1 METQY
6 LKVVKSLSPEIAFP
20 NSFDKF
26 IDNLNNQEMEW
37 YATFRNHITGKIE
50 DYDFEELTEEG
61 VRTILPVKT
70 LAAMIIMKEGFGW
83 SDENLMNEC
92 KNDLRVRH
100 ALAISETQEIPP
112 MSALNKFRS
121 LLKEF
126 EKHTGINLMAELI
139 EKLVEDGG
147 PVKKLGTG
155 RIMLWAMRV
164 A

>member
-1 METQY
+1 METSY
-6 LKVVKSLSPEIAFP
+6 LKVAKSLSPGFSYP
-20 NSFDKF
+20 NFDAF

-37 YATFRNHITGKIE
+37 YATFRSHVTGKIE

-61 VRTILPVKT
+61 IRTILPVKT
-70 LAAMIIMKEGFGW
+70 LAAMEIMKEGFGW
-83 SDENLMNEC
+83 NDENLINEC

-100 ALAISETQEIPP
+100 ALAIAGTEDVPP
-112 MSALNKFRS
+112 VTALNKFRS

-126 EKHTGINLMAELI
+126 EKNTGIDLMAELI
-139 EKLVEDGG
+139 EKITEEKG
-147 PVKKLGTG
+147 PVMKLGTG

>member
-1 METQY
+1 METQS
-6 LKVVKSLSPEIAFP
+6 LKIAKSLSPEIAFP
-20 NSFDKF
+20 NSFDTF

-37 YATFRNHITGKIE
+37 YATFRNHVTNQIE

-70 LAAMIIMKEGFGW
+70 LAAMEIMKQGFGW
-83 SDENLMNEC
+83 NDTQLMHEC
-92 KNDLRVRH
+92 LNDLRVRH
-100 ALAISETQEIPP
+100 ALIISGGSEIPP

-121 LLKEF
+121 LLNEF
-126 EKHTGINLMAELI
+126 NRNTGIDLMAELI
-139 EKLVEDGG
+139 EKITDNDG
-147 PVKKLGTG
+147 PVKKLGGG

>member
-1 METQY
+1 METSY
-6 LKVVKSLSPEIAFP
+6 LKVVKKLSPGFSYP
-20 NSFDKF
+20 NFDAF

-37 YATFRNHITGKIE
+37 YATFRNHVTKQIE

-61 VRTILPVKT
+61 VRSLLPMKT

-83 SDENLMNEC
+83 GDAELINEC

-100 ALAISETQEIPP
+100 ALKIDDVSAVPP
-112 MSALNKFRS
+112 ATALNKFRA
-121 LLKEF
+121 LLADF
-126 EKHTGINLMAELI
+126 AQGTGIDLMAELVD
-139 EKLVEDGG
+139 KLTDTEG
-147 PVKKLGTG
+147 PVKKLGSG